1 MNLKERRAAAHKERT
16 VRKTLATIL
25 LIAGGGGLQLAGEA
39 FRTNYKVCSSEANIF
54 LILCFALISVSCGKG
69 SIER

>member
-1 MNLKERRAAAHKERT
+1 
-16 VRKTLATIL
+16 
-25 LIAGGGGLQLAGEA
+25 LQLAGEA